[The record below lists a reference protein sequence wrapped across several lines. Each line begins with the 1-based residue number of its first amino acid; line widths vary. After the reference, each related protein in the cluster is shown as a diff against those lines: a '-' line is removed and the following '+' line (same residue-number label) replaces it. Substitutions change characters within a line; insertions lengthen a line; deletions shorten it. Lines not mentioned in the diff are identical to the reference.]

1 MLLMKDGGAAVKRAE
16 RTGAVGRASARFW
29 ATSPSARI
37 TAGSVGRL
45 ITATDAL
52 FSGGISGGERNVEQR

>member
-29 ATSPSARI
+29 ATSPRPRI
-37 TAGSVGRL
+37 TAGSVGRV
-45 ITATDAL
+45 IPATDAL
-52 FSGGISGGERNVEQR
+52 FLGGVSEGR